1 MIYYFETIRCDDF
14 EVFNL
19 QYHNKRISKTI
30 GLNIN
35 LQEYIYPPTDH
46 LLKCKVIYS
55 SNGIEKILYD
65 KYTPREIQTL
75 KIIEADSYEYKYKYL
90 NRDTL
95 NSLYEKKGIADE
107 IIIIKNGYITDTSIA
122 NIAILKDNRWITPSK
137 PLLEGTM
144 RDKLLENE
152 LIYEGQLT
160 VKDLKQSKKLALM
173 NAMIGFKELTSFNII
188 Y

>member
-1 MIYYFETIRCDDF
+1 MIYYFETIKCDDF

-55 SNGIEKILYD
+55 INGIENIQFD
-65 KYTPREIQTL
+65 KYTPREIKTL
-75 KIIEADSYEYKYKYL
+75 KIIEADDCEYQYKYL
-90 NRDTL
+90 NRDIL
-95 NSLYEKKGIADE
+95 NSLYEKKGIADD
-107 IIIIKNGYITDTSIA
+107 IVIVKNGYITDTSIA
-122 NIAILKDNRWITPSK
+122 NIAIFKDNKWLTPSN
-137 PLLEGTM
+137 PLLMGTM
-144 RDKLLENE
+144 RDNLLEKE
-152 LIYEGQLT
+152 FIHESKLSVAE
-160 VKDLKQSKKLALM
+160 LKQSKKLALM